1 MNRHLSRII
10 VMQSLYESDFRVDED
25 IAVIAKRNISQ
36 FDAETDQDYIF
47 QTIVGV
53 KSKMTA
59 IDPLIQSAAPEWPVD
74 QIAVIDKTVLRL
86 ATYELLF
93 SHDVPP
99 KVVINEAVELAK
111 SFGSENSSKF
121 INGVLGTL
129 YRNSDLPQEAD
140 VDEILSL
147 HEADTAPIEKSP
159 LNAHVM
165 DEIPATLIP
174 DPAGAHEVEDD
185 IEHIKQ
191 TYSNSD
197 AK

>member
-25 IAVIAKRNISQ
+25 IDVIAKRNISQ

-47 QTIVGV
+47 QTIIGV
-53 KSKMTA
+53 KSKTTE
-59 IDPLIQSAAPEWPVD
+59 IDPLLHNAAPEWPVD
-74 QIAVIDKTVLRL
+74 QIAVIDKTILRL

-111 SFGSENSSKF
+111 SFGSDNSSKF

-140 VDEILSL
+140 VDEILTR
-147 HEADTAPIEKSP
+147 HEADSAIASEAPS
-159 LNAHVM
+159 NAHVM
-165 DEIPATLIP
+165 DEIPATIVS
-174 DPAGAHEVEDD
+174 DTTVDNEVDDD
-185 IEHIKQ
+185 IEHIKSKF
-191 TYSNSD
+191 SNND
-197 AK
+197 AQ

>member
-25 IAVIAKRNISQ
+25 IDVIAKRNISQ

-47 QTIVGV
+47 QTIIGV
-53 KSKMTA
+53 KSKMTE
-59 IDPLIQSAAPEWPVD
+59 IDPLLHNAAPEWPVD
-74 QIAVIDKTVLRL
+74 QIAVIDKTILRL

-93 SHDVPP
+93 SDEVPP

-111 SFGSENSSKF
+111 SFGSDNSSKF

-140 VDEILSL
+140 VDEILSRL
-147 HEADTAPIEKSP
+147 EADSVNTSEVPS
-159 LNAHVM
+159 NAHVM
-165 DEIPATLIP
+165 DEIPSTIVS
-174 DPAGAHEVEDD
+174 DTTVDNEVDDD
-185 IEHIKQ
+185 IEHIKSKF
-191 TYSNSD
+191 SNND
-197 AK
+197 AQ